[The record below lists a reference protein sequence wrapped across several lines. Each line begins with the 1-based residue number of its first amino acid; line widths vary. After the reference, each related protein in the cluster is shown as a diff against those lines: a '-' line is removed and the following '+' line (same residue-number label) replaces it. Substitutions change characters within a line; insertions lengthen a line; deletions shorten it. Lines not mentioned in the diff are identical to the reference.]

1 MWYYYDFS
9 RLMHV
14 VHVVS
19 NLKVYPA
26 GDSRNLSL
34 KTVGSHQSW
43 DKNLPIGLDV
53 SEPATGCYLSPN
65 LQFISEIKSENK
77 IPTSQTFFFPMAFR
91 MLHPRHTTPLL
102 RRTSAASLCCVDS
115 TAFWEARVAP
125 KSDDRINNDAMANLQ
140 FGARWRRKR
149 SAKQNICWKVTN
161 HIFRSQFS
169 TAISMV
175 LSLTAA
181 CKTWNLIGENEP
193 LTSSFFFSKVCHHTP
208 TCASKNGHKIG
219 QHSCVKN
226 WHMRS
231 REVSRCYLT
240 KLHQRHITQILHV
253 LQRLVKRLAHP
264 ACSCMTSF
272 LLGCRAQAF

>member
-34 KTVGSHQSW
+34 KAVGSHQSW

-65 LQFISEIKSENK
+65 LQFISENKIWNK

-140 FGARWRRKR
+140 FGARWRRNVPQ
-149 SAKQNICWKVTN
+149 KQNICWKVT
-161 HIFRSQFS
+161 
-169 TAISMV
+169 TTYV
-175 LSLTAA
+175 LSFQLRSAWFYLWLRRA
-181 CKTWNLIGENEP
+181 KREIWLVKTNL
-193 LTSSFFFSKVCHHTP
+193 LTSSFFSPRFAIIHP

-219 QHSCVKN
+219 QHHASKIGT
-226 WHMRS
+226 WDHAR
-231 REVSRCYLT
+231 YHDAT
-240 KLHQRHITQILHV
+240 
-253 LQRLVKRLAHP
+253 
-264 ACSCMTSF
+264 
-272 LLGCRAQAF
+272 

>member
-1 MWYYYDFS
+1 
-9 RLMHV
+9 
-14 VHVVS
+14 
-19 NLKVYPA
+19 
-26 GDSRNLSL
+26 
-34 KTVGSHQSW
+34 
-43 DKNLPIGLDV
+43 
-53 SEPATGCYLSPN
+53 
-65 LQFISEIKSENK
+65 
-77 IPTSQTFFFPMAFR
+77 MAFR

-140 FGARWRRKR
+140 FGARWRRNVPQ
-149 SAKQNICWKVTN
+149 KQNICWKVTN
-161 HIFRSQFS
+161 HIFSQFS

-193 LTSSFFFSKVCHHTP
+193 LDLQFFFSKVCHHTP
-208 TCASKNGHKIG
+208 NLRQQKRAQNRPTSF
-219 QHSCVKN
+219 VKN

-240 KLHQRHITQILHV
+240 KLHQRHITQNSACFATFG
-253 LQRLVKRLAHP
+253 QRLAHP